1 MIVRLGL
8 LRLVSS
14 VSALTREVLP
24 ETFLLNLSRLRA
36 IQGQIQKMIVVSTRL
51 VKP

>member
-24 ETFLLNLSRLRA
+24 ETFLLSRLRA